1 MKALAASVTAIDRPR
16 VRSVATAY
24 LRRCLERRGATIT
37 AAAVELGISRKHLS
51 NILGGRATLEEPLL
65 TQLCRVSGAD
75 PALIRPL
82 AVQPGP
88 PASSGHGALAGSVQI
103 VGDVTEPIGDWET
116 APA

>member
-1 MKALAASVTAIDRPR
+1 MAVPPP
-16 VRSVATAY
+16 SVAMLAHNRLRPLGAAY

-37 AAAVELGISRKHLS
+37 AVAVELGISRKHLS
-51 NILGGRATLEEPLL
+51 NILGGRAALEEPLL
-65 TQLCRVSGAD
+65 TQLCRLSGAD

-88 PASSGHGALAGSVQI
+88 PASSGHGALAGSLQI

-116 APA
+116 TPA